1 MTAPTPITGPCAWR
15 GDEMAGSTRWVRT
28 LDAAAV
34 AEIDAALAA
43 ARAVGARWHETTR
56 EHFPLPGLATMLA
69 EVARE
74 LEDGCGLVTLRGLP
88 VERYAADELRQIWF
102 GLGSHLGRPVFQN
115 RRGEL
120 MREIRDEGRAVGER
134 YGQIPATS
142 GGPGVV
148 LSSYARTL
156 SNGPLRF
163 HTDRCDV
170 VGLLCARQARAGG
183 ISKLASSVA
192 VHNEMI
198 RRRPDLAALLYED
211 VHRSRFGEEADRHDV
226 VYALPVFGV
235 RDGKFTSHYSLTFI
249 EVAQVVPG
257 VPPLTAAQRE
267 AIELLMTLADELS
280 FAMRFEPGDMQLVNN
295 HVIYHARTAFEDD
308 ADSGRVRLL
317 YRLWLSMPNSRAL
330 PPGYE
335 VLWGS
340 TEPGALRGGIGQ
352 VGPSEASAPSGTA
365 E

>member
-1 MTAPTPITGPCAWR
+1 MAMPMPIGGTCAWR
-15 GDEMAGSTRWVRT
+15 GDEMARSARWIRI
-28 LDAAAV
+28 LDADAV
-34 AEIDAALAA
+34 GEIDAALGA
-43 ARAVGARWHETTR
+43 ARSARVPWHATTP
-56 EHFPLPGLATMLA
+56 EHFSLPRLGSVLT

-74 LEDGCGLVTLRGLP
+74 LEDGGGLVTLRGLP
-88 VERYAADELRQIWF
+88 VERYTADELRQIWF

-120 MREIRDEGRAVGER
+120 MREIRDEGQAVGER
-134 YGQIPATS
+134 YGQIPAAGGGS
-142 GGPGVV
+142 GAV

-170 VGLLCARQARAGG
+170 VGLLCARQARSGG

-192 VHNEMI
+192 VHDEMI
-198 RRRPDLAALLYED
+198 RRRPDLAAVLYED
-211 VHRSRFGEEADRHDV
+211 VYRSRFGEEADRHDV
-226 VYALPVFGV
+226 VYPLPVFGV

-249 EVAQVVPG
+249 EIAQMVPG
-257 VPPLTAAQRE
+257 VPRLTAAQRE
-267 AIELLMTLADELS
+267 AIDLLMSLADELS
-280 FAMRFEPGDMQLVNN
+280 LAMRFEPGDMQLVNN

-308 ADSGRVRLL
+308 PGGGHVRLL

-330 PPGYE
+330 PPGHA

-340 TEPGALRGGIGQ
+340 IEPGALRGGIGQ
-352 VGPSEASAPSGTA
+352 VELG
-365 E
+365 

>member
-1 MTAPTPITGPCAWR
+1 MTVPSPIIGACAWR
-15 GDEMAGSTRWVRT
+15 GEEMARSTRWIRR

-34 AEIDAALAA
+34 AEIDAALDA
-43 ARAVGARWHETTR
+43 ARSAGVPWHGTMR
-56 EHFPLPGLATMLA
+56 ERFPLPGLTAVLA

-88 VERYAADELRQIWF
+88 VERYTADELRQIWF
-102 GLGSHLGRPVFQN
+102 GLGSNLGRPVFQN
-115 RRGEL
+115 RHGEL
-120 MREIRDEGRAVGER
+120 MREIRDEGQAVGER
-134 YGQIPATS
+134 YGQIPSAS
-142 GGPGVV
+142 GGPDKV

-198 RRRPDLAALLYED
+198 RRRPDLAALLYQD
-211 VHRSRFGEEADRHDV
+211 VYRSRFGEEASRHDV
-226 VYALPVFGV
+226 VYPLPIFGV
-235 RDGKFTSHYSLTFI
+235 CDGKFTSHYSLTFI
-249 EVAQVVPG
+249 EVAQMVPG
-257 VPPLTAAQRE
+257 VPPLTTAQRE
-267 AIELLMTLADELS
+267 AIELLMALADELS

-308 ADSGRVRLL
+308 AGSGHVRLL
-317 YRLWLSMPNSRAL
+317 YRMWLSMPNSRRL
-330 PPGYE
+330 PPGHE

-340 TEPGALRGGIGQ
+340 IEPGALRGGIGQ
-352 VGPSEASAPSGTA
+352 IAAV
-365 E
+365 

>member
-1 MTAPTPITGPCAWR
+1 MKVPTPIIGACAWR
-15 GDEMAGSTRWVRT
+15 GDEMARSGRWIRT
-28 LDAAAV
+28 LDAVAL
-34 AEIDAALAA
+34 AEIEAALGE
-43 ARAVGARWHETTR
+43 ARSAGVPWYETTR
-56 EHFPLPGLATMLA
+56 DRFPLPALSAMLA

-74 LEDGCGLVTLRGLP
+74 LEDGGGLVTLRGLP

-120 MREIRDEGRAVGER
+120 MREIRDEGGAVGER
-134 YGQIPATS
+134 YGQLPTTS
-142 GGPGVV
+142 GRPGVV

-170 VGLLCARQARAGG
+170 VGLLCVSQARAGG
-183 ISKLASSVA
+183 VSKLASSVA

-198 RRRPDLAALLYED
+198 RRRPDLAAVLYQD
-211 VHRSRFGEEADRHDV
+211 VYRSRFGEEADRHDV
-226 VYALPVFGV
+226 VYPLPVFGV

-249 EVAQVVPG
+249 EVAQMAPG
-257 VPPLTAAQRE
+257 VPALTAAQRE

-295 HVIYHARTAFEDD
+295 HVIYHARTPFEDD
-308 ADSGRVRLL
+308 AGTGQVRLL

-330 PPGYE
+330 PPGHE

-340 TEPGALRGGIGQ
+340 IEPGALRGGIGQ
-352 VGPSEASAPSGTA
+352 APPG
-365 E
+365 